1 MPSAIPTVTRTDW
14 PSFDGFEAI
23 NRFADA
29 GVRLCVG
36 GFGIFPTQSIFG
48 MAVVGLLRGEM
59 RVHDRQRLRTDEERG
74 LESTKR
80 VSSTLAVIV
89 PGLISLEAASI
100 NHSSD

>member
-1 MPSAIPTVTRTDW
+1 MLSGGDAIGDTYGSEDW
-14 PSFDGFEAI
+14 LAVLDGFEAV

-89 PGLISLEAASI
+89 PS
-100 NHSSD
+100 H